1 MKVEKAHI
9 TPELIDSVELKQ
21 APYFIR
27 SINYPGFRIKVNPKG
42 RISYITYG
50 RIHFGGNPR
59 TITHGTT
66 KTLSLDEAISKHI
79 QCLRLLEQGKDPNLM
94 KKSKNK
100 QYSIGL
106 NLESIAMQFI
116 FDKEQKREYSKDYA
130 NQCRSYLLKNKLRP
144 LLNKNINQISTELI
158 IEWYKSLESTPT
170 AANNA
175 LQFLSSVIS
184 YAQTLNLIDTS
195 SNPASIIRK
204 LNLTYP
210 TIRRDRQIDLE
221 SELPKILYRL
231 WDPMNMQKVNRVT
244 RNAIYLLLISGLKK
258 SDVLNLKWGQI
269 SNKKFIKFQRRNNI
283 QVYPIN
289 EYIQDVLD
297 DMEIIYKRKLGFNF
311 KKEDDWVFRSPKKPN
326 KNINNLRK
334 TLNLYSA
341 DIDWVVYPET
351 FRKTFAKVADLAN
364 IPRTHFYSLLGIKK
378 QNYTY
383 ESVASSNIHYNELKK
398 SLNKVHHELDKFC
411 PMQLPGI
418 TQPLRYFM
426 FYNNSNKRMLY

>member
-1 MKVEKAHI
+1 MTVEKENI
-9 TPELIDSVELKQ
+9 TPELIGSLELKEQ
-21 APYFIR
+21 PYFIR
-27 SINYPGFRIKVNPKG
+27 SMNYPGFRIKVNPKG
-42 RISYITYG
+42 RISFITYG

-79 QCLRLLEQGKDPNLM
+79 QCSRLLEQGKDPNLM

-106 NLESIAMQFI
+106 NLENIAMQFI
-116 FDKEQKREYSKDYA
+116 FDKEQKSEYSKNYA
-130 NQCRSYLLKNKLRP
+130 DQCKTYLLKNKLQP
-144 LLNKNINQISTELI
+144 LLTKNINQISTELI
-158 IEWYKSLESTPT
+158 TEWYKSLEETPT

-175 LQFLSSVIS
+175 LQFLSSVFS
-184 YAQTLNLIDTS
+184 YAQTLNLIDTN

-231 WDPMNMQKVNRVT
+231 WDPMNTHTVNRVT
-244 RNAIYLLLISGLKK
+244 RNAIYLLLI
-258 SDVLNLKWGQI
+258 NLKWGQI
-269 SNKKFIKFQRRNNI
+269 SNKKFIKFKRRNNI

-297 DMEIIYKRKLGFNF
+297 DMENIYKGKKGFNF
-311 KKEDDWVFRSPKKPN
+311 KKAEDWVFRSPKNPS

-334 TLNLYSA
+334 TLNIYST
-341 DIDWVVYPET
+341 DFDWVIYPES
-351 FRKTFAKVADLAN
+351 FRKTFAKVADLAG

-378 QNYTY
+378 PNYTY
-383 ESVASSNIHYNELKK
+383 ESIGSNNIHYNDLKR
-398 SLNKVHHELDKFC
+398 SLNKIHQAFDKLC

-418 TQPLRYFM
+418 DQPLRHFM
-426 FYNNSNKRMLY
+426 FNNNSNISML

>member
-1 MKVEKAHI
+1 MTVEKENI
-9 TPELIDSVELKQ
+9 TPELIGSLELKEQ
-21 APYFIR
+21 PYFIR
-27 SINYPGFRIKVNPKG
+27 SMNYPGFRIKVNPKG
-42 RISYITYG
+42 RISFITYG

-79 QCLRLLEQGKDPNLM
+79 QCSRLLEQGKDPNLM

-106 NLESIAMQFI
+106 NLENIAMQFI
-116 FDKEQKREYSKDYA
+116 FDKEQKSEYSKNYA
-130 NQCRSYLLKNKLRP
+130 DQCKTYLLKNKLQP
-144 LLNKNINQISTELI
+144 LLTKNINQISTELI
-158 IEWYKSLESTPT
+158 TEWYKSLEETPT

-175 LQFLSSVIS
+175 LQFLSSVFS
-184 YAQTLNLIDTS
+184 YAQTLNLIDTN

-231 WDPMNMQKVNRVT
+231 WDPMNTHTVNRVT

-269 SNKKFIKFQRRNNI
+269 SNKKFIKFKRRNNI

-297 DMEIIYKRKLGFNF
+297 DMENIYKGKKGFNF
-311 KKEDDWVFRSPKKPN
+311 KKAEDWVFRSPKNPS

-334 TLNLYSA
+334 TLNIYST
-341 DIDWVVYPET
+341 DFDWVIYPES
-351 FRKTFAKVADLAN
+351 FRKTFAKVADLAG

-378 QNYTY
+378 PNYTY
-383 ESVASSNIHYNELKK
+383 ESIGSNNIHYNDLKK
-398 SLNKVHHELDKFC
+398 SLNKIHQAFDKLC

-418 TQPLRYFM
+418 DQPLRHFM
-426 FYNNSNKRMLY
+426 FNNNSNISML